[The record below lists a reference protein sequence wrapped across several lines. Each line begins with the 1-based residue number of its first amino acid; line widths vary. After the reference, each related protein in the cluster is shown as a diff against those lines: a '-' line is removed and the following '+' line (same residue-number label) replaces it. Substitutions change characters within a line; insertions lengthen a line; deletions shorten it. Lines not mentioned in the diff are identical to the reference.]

1 MLDDGYMKLDKPS
14 QPLQYPYQ
22 EEPLGDSMTPEEL
35 ERSRR
40 VLIRVAPVVL
50 LLFGL
55 LFLRLWYLQLVQG
68 EYLQTRSESNRIR
81 SLDLPSWRGMILDRS
96 GAVLVDNQHSFNLM
110 ATLED
115 IQDPELLG
123 RRLGSLLK
131 IDGSVITAQ
140 IDKARQA
147 GLTQVRLKTHL
158 AWDEMALVETYKA
171 ELPGVFI
178 VIAAKRVYHQP
189 SVASHILGYI
199 GEITDPQLKSGRYPS
214 YKMGDYIG
222 RSGIEASWE
231 DTLRGRQG
239 SRRIEVDAFGRELGS
254 LDQTA
259 AISGANIRL
268 TLDTRLQREA
278 ENILQGKV
286 GAIAAINPQNGKVL
300 VLASSP
306 SFSQETFQGGVKAE
320 EWQKLLDN
328 KNHPL
333 MNRTIKGQY
342 PPGSTFKILM
352 ALAGLE
358 EKVITPHTTFH
369 CSGYLT
375 VGNHEF
381 GCHRKSGHGSVALY
395 QGLVQSC
402 DVYFYEVGRRLGIER
417 IAQWGK
423 KFGMGVPSG
432 LKLGGELPGLIG
444 TPEWKRTR
452 YRAPWT
458 EGDTLNLSIGQGYN
472 LATPLQVAWMAATV
486 ANGGTVYKPQLVDKV
501 ETPAGEILYRFQPV
515 VQGRLDASPAN
526 LAAVRRGL
534 LGVVR
539 SGTGRRAAL
548 YDVEVA
554 GKTGTSQVVSLEK
567 EKAGRSI
574 RKFQNHAWFVAYAPA
589 DNPEVAVSVIVEHGG
604 QGGEVAAPIA
614 RRFLASYFANAH
626 MARER

>member
-1 MLDDGYMKLDKPS
+1 MKLFKPS
-14 QPLQYPYQ
+14 EPLEYPYQ
-22 EEPLGDSMTPEEL
+22 AEPLGDQMTPEEL

-40 VLIRVAPVVL
+40 VLMRVAPVVL

-55 LFLRLWYLQLVQG
+55 LLLRLWFLQLIKGDYLQK
-68 EYLQTRSESNRIR
+68 RSEHNRIR
-81 SLDLPSWRGMILDRS
+81 ALDLPSWRGMILDRQ

-131 IDGSVITAQ
+131 LDGSSLTAQ
-140 IDKARQA
+140 INKARQS
-147 GLTQVRLKTHL
+147 GLPQVRLKTHL
-158 AWDEMALVETYKA
+158 SWDEMALVETYKA

-178 VIAAKRVYHQP
+178 TIAAKRVYHQP

-199 GEITDPQLKSGRYPS
+199 GEVTETQLKSGRYS
-214 YKMGDYIG
+214 TYKMGDYLG
-222 RSGIEASWE
+222 RSGIEAAWE
-231 DTLRGRQG
+231 DTLRGQQG
-239 SRRIEVDAFGRELGS
+239 SRRIEVDAYGRELGS
-254 LDQTA
+254 LDQKPA
-259 AISGANIRL
+259 VSGANIQL

-278 ENILQGKV
+278 ENLLEGKV
-286 GAIAAINPQNGKVL
+286 GAIAAINPQNGKIL

-320 EWQKLLDN
+320 EWQKLLEN
-328 KNHPL
+328 KNTPL
-333 MNRTIKGQY
+333 MNRAIKGQY

-352 ALAGLE
+352 AVAALE
-358 EKVITPHTTFH
+358 EKVITPHTTFV
-369 CSGYLT
+369 CRGYLT

-381 GCHRKSGHGSVALY
+381 GCWRKRGHGGVALH
-395 QGLVQSC
+395 QALVQSC

-417 IAQWGK
+417 IAKWAK
-423 KFGMGVPSG
+423 RFGLGSPSG

-444 TPEWKRTR
+444 TPAWKHKRFK
-452 YRAPWT
+452 APWT

-486 ANGGTVYKPQLVDKV
+486 ANGGTVYQPQLVDKV

-515 VQGRLDASPAN
+515 IQGRLDADPAN

-539 SGTGRRAAL
+539 NGTGRRAAL
-548 YDVEVA
+548 YDVDVA
-554 GKTGTSQVVSLEK
+554 GKTGTSQVV
-567 EKAGRSI
+567 
-574 RKFQNHAWFVAYAPA
+574 
-589 DNPEVAVSVIVEHGG
+589 
-604 QGGEVAAPIA
+604 
-614 RRFLASYFANAH
+614 
-626 MARER
+626 